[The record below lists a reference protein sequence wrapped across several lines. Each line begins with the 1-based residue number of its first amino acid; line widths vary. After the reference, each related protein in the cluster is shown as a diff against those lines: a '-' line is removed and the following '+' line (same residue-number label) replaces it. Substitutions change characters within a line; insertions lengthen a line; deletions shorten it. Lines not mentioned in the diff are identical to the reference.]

1 MSEPISVAG
10 NIICNDKILYVPIG
24 ELPIVGS
31 VSKDKVLSIK
41 EKEIKTIMMAIAK
54 TFAAI
59 YSTFSKGTENN
70 IAAITV
76 LKDRLINLISTYSNI
91 PVTISD
97 MCTQEITTV
106 EFFNDL
112 RNDSMYV
119 ETSDRK
125 GFEESIILLE
135 SQVSAYYRTVAK

>member
-10 NIICNDKILYVPIG
+10 NIICNDKILYAPIG
-24 ELPIVGS
+24 ELPIISS

-54 TFAAI
+54 TFATI

-70 IAAITV
+70 MAAITV
-76 LKDRLINLISTYSNI
+76 LKDRLINLISTYANA

-119 ETSDRK
+119 ETADRK

-135 SQVSAYYRTVAK
+135 SQVSSYYRTVAK